1 MWGFYAIRP
10 LTTTEL
16 QHVVAIEWPESKKA
30 PPIYEAEVISESCS
44 NLLMEESGRVRP
56 IHYSVREFFTK
67 PRPVGISPTYK
78 DWVFELKASKCQ
90 LAVAC
95 LACLKKVEIAVRQYD
110 LHYLLESCGGLIRL
124 LSHIDY
130 RFRLSFYC
138 CHNSDKHLR
147 YLGKLLPDVKKILDM
162 ISSLETETLQLKLNI
177 RLPFDEIPDI
187 AENRAV

>member
-78 DWVFELKASKCQ
+78 DWVFEFKASKCQ

-110 LHYLLESCGGLIRL
+110 LHYFIGELWGSDPLAFSHRLPLQTFLLL
-124 LSHIDY
+124 LS
-130 RFRLSFYC
+130 
-138 CHNSDKHLR
+138 
-147 YLGKLLPDVKKILDM
+147 
-162 ISSLETETLQLKLNI
+162 
-177 RLPFDEIPDI
+177 
-187 AENRAV
+187 